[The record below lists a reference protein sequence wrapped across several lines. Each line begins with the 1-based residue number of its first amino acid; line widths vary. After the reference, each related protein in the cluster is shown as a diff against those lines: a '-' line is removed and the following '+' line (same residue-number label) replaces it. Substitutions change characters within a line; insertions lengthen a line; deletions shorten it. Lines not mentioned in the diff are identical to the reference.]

1 MKWFVV
7 ALMFNIE
14 PNQEGTDIYAFTK
27 YPFPDEV
34 LCKAFLKMNRD
45 LSVIIASDQ
54 YDGRHVKNVVCVNEE
69 KLMSWINGEQSI

>member
-1 MKWFVV
+1 MKWFIV
-7 ALMFNIE
+7 ALMFNVE

-34 LCKAFLKMNRD
+34 MCRGFLSKNRT
-45 LSVIIASDQ
+45 LASNIASDQ
-54 YDGRHVKNVVCVNEE
+54 YDGRHVKHVVCVNEI

>member
-14 PNQEGTDIYAFTK
+14 LNQKGTDIFAFTK

-34 LCKAFLKMNRD
+34 MCRAFLIKNRQ
-45 LSVIIASDQ
+45 LSATIASNE
-54 YDGRHVKNVVCVNEE
+54 YNGRPVKNVVCVDEF
-69 KLMSWINGEQSI
+69 KLMKWIDGEQSI

>member
-14 PNQEGTDIYAFTK
+14 PYQKGTDIFAFTK

-34 LCKAFLKMNRD
+34 MCRGFLSKNRS
-45 LSVIIASDQ
+45 LASNIASEQ
-54 YDGRHVKNVVCVNEE
+54 YDGRPVKHVVCVNEN
-69 KLMSWINGEQSI
+69 KLMNWINGEQSI